1 MKRYSLI
8 PVFDLQLFAEGTSG
22 DGGAGQGAGVTA
34 PDAGE
39 QQKGA
44 KARPLADVKY
54 GIQPDTGAP
63 AAEVQ
68 QPTTEPAVDRN
79 AEFEK
84 LIKGQYKD
92 LYDSRVQD
100 TVQKRLKGQK
110 ETVEKYNALTPV
122 LEILAKKYGVDASDS
137 AALSKAI
144 QDDDAWFAEEAAQ
157 MGVSVEELKRVRKLE
172 RENAQF
178 RAQAAE
184 QSRREQAAQQYATW
198 MRQAEEAKALYP
210 NLDLDAEAK
219 NPQFVRLL
227 QAGVDVGSAYL
238 VLHKDDI
245 IPAAMQHT
253 AKTVEQKLVNAIAAQ
268 GLRPAENGMNAQ
280 GGSVVKNDVSKLN
293 KADRAEINRRV
304 ARGERITFG

>member
-1 MKRYSLI
+1 MK
-8 PVFDLQLFAEGTSG
+8 
-22 DGGAGQGAGVTA
+22 GQA
-34 PDAGE
+34 
-39 QQKGA
+39 
-44 KARPLADVKY
+44 LADVKY
-54 GIQPDTGAP
+54 GIQPETGAP

-68 QPTTEPAVDRN
+68 QTTTEQPVDRN

-92 LYDSRVQD
+92 LYDARVQD
-100 TVQKRLKGQK
+100 TVRNRLKGQK
-110 ETVEKYNALTPV
+110 ETVDKYNALSPV
-122 LEILAKKYGVDASDS
+122 LEILAKKYGVDAADS

-144 QDDDAWFAEEAAQ
+144 QEDDAYFADEAAQ
-157 MGVSVEELKRVRKLE
+157 LGVSVEELKRIRKLE

-178 RAQAAE
+178 KARETERNRQ
-184 QSRREQAAQQYATW
+184 EQAAKQYAAW

-210 NLDLDAEAK
+210 SLDLDTEAK

-253 AKTVEQKLVNAIAAQ
+253 ARTVEQKLVNSIAAQ
-268 GLRPAENGMNAQ
+268 GARPAENGMNAQ
-280 GGSVVKNDVSKLN
+280 GGGVVKNDVSKLN